1 MIDIKNKI
9 YNALK
14 KQKESV
20 VVDLYLKDYD
30 GANIYIALV
39 YNEKIEKFKVLYVP
53 IDAIRIGDKVEE
65 YFCYQFIFVKTVNY
79 IMELINENEDLYKEK
94 HMREK
99 VVKTNDSYYIELTT
113 HVSNKDYLFNFS
125 NYIDYEYEFLFE
137 IIVILFEHTPHII
150 SELCNKLL
158 EQFNT
163 PFELPKYN
171 ATIDFNLFKDD
182 YNKMF
187 NQETLNNNTYTFNDI
202 DFIEQV
208 GNKFCAVIKN
218 KKYIIENIESLNKI
232 SIYSEKSS
240 PIGAEV
246 LIIIKAIRENLKKE
260 FNKLTLQ
267 LDKSQDNKLLIY
279 FYNVDLENKKFIVLN
294 KLLEKDITLQQLEN
308 KLIKITHCR
317 EKEKN
322 LIYKYLDNK
331 YENDKRDEIINY
343 IYS

>member
-9 YNALK
+9 YKALQ

-39 YNEKIEKFKVLYVP
+39 YNEKIEKFKVLYIP
-53 IDAIRIGDKVEE
+53 IDAIRLGDKVED

-79 IMELINENEDLYKEK
+79 IMELINENEDIYKEK
-94 HMREK
+94 HMRERAI
-99 VVKTNDSYYIELTT
+99 KTNDSYYIEITS
-113 HVSNKDYLFNFS
+113 HVANKDYLFNFS

-171 ATIDFNLFKDD
+171 ATIDFNLFKDE

-187 NQETLNNNTYTFNDI
+187 NEETLNNNTYTFDDI

-208 GNKFCAVIKN
+208 SNKFCAVIKN
-218 KKYIIENIESLNKI
+218 KKYIIENVESLNKI
-232 SIYSEKSS
+232 NIYSEKSS
-240 PIGAEV
+240 PIGDEV

-267 LDKSQDNKLLIY
+267 LDENQDNKLLIY
-279 FYNVDLENKKFIVLN
+279 FYNIDLENKKFIVLN
-294 KLLEKDITLQQLEN
+294 KLLEKDITLKQLEN
-308 KLIKITHCR
+308 KLIKITQCR
-317 EKEKN
+317 EKEKD

-331 YENDKRDEIINY
+331 YESDKRDEIINY